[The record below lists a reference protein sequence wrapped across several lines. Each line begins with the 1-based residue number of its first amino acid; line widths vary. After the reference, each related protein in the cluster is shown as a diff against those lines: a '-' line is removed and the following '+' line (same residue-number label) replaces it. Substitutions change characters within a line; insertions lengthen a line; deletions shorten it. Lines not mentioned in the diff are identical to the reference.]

1 MWEVKKLI
9 KKGDYLY
16 CVVLGHPKATK
27 NGYVL
32 HHRIIMENHLGRL
45 LNPEEVVHHI
55 NGDKLDNRIENL
67 ELLSVS
73 KHVSL
78 HGKLR
83 GKKYA
88 DLQCPWCS
96 KIFSREYRQCFKI
109 KRSLYTACSKQ
120 CRGHFSRF
128 IQQNGITTTTQSR
141 LDNNLV
147 RVYTKYADVS

>member
-1 MWEVKKLI
+1 MWEIKKLI

-16 CVVLGHPKATK
+16 CIVLEHPKATK
-27 NGYVL
+27 HGYVL
-32 HHRIIMENHLGRL
+32 HHRIIMENYLGRL
-45 LNPEEVVHHI
+45 LSSEEVVHHI

-78 HGKLR
+78 HGRLR

-88 DLQCPWCS
+88 DLQCPWCC
-96 KIFSREYRQCFKI
+96 KVFSREYRQCFKT
-109 KRSLYTACSKQ
+109 KGSLYTTCSKR

-128 IQQNGITTTTQSR
+128 IQQNGITITTQNR